1 MLMKLNPRNISQGL
15 HNEGGDSVSEL
26 LKKMLRTGN
35 TAAGGFNSQRRI
47 SSMQLQNHLGF

>member
-1 MLMKLNPRNISQGL
+1 MLIKLNPRNISQGL
-15 HNEGGDSVSEL
+15 HNEGGDKL
-26 LKKMLRTGN
+26 LRKMLRTGN